1 MGGYTKAQLTKDY
14 AIVSNTCVSSPY
26 ASLQFSEAKPN
37 AILNEVK
44 QEYKAKDFYCRNTT
58 SRSPLDSTVRSKR
71 EPVEASSLQDR
82 HFLYLHP
89 RQYTNIFHILE
100 GTSVILR
107 VMLHPELFP
116 RISYIIIA
124 MQPPQD
130 PDSWT
135 SQFEDL
141 LLEVFPPPRRPS
153 YLRSQR
159 GEHNSLCDGAAVVA
173 KAWETSGTGSFIGE
187 PLGGDLLR
195 AVAYRRAGFRFERKK
210 RGDKLD
216 VLMIK
221 RLGKRKLLNHD
232 EVAEMVRT
240 EFSSD
245 ASLNE
250 VTLEGKSGK
259 EQVELFMKVDVLLA
273 AHGAGMTNL
282 IFMVPDSF
290 VFELFPPEWRFACY
304 QRLASNMRLQY
315 RKEMAKGKRGPQ
327 CDKNEKS
334 IACLYAGTRD
344 RDFTME
350 PSVVKEGMR
359 EAISKVWSK
368 KYSL

>member
-1 MGGYTKAQLTKDY
+1 
-14 AIVSNTCVSSPY
+14 
-26 ASLQFSEAKPN
+26 
-37 AILNEVK
+37 
-44 QEYKAKDFYCRNTT
+44 
-58 SRSPLDSTVRSKR
+58 
-71 EPVEASSLQDR
+71 
-82 HFLYLHP
+82 
-89 RQYTNIFHILE
+89 
-100 GTSVILR
+100 
-107 VMLHPELFP
+107 
-116 RISYIIIA
+116 
-124 MQPPQD
+124 
-130 PDSWT
+130 
-135 SQFEDL
+135 
-141 LLEVFPPPRRPS
+141 
-153 YLRSQR
+153 
-159 GEHNSLCDGAAVVA
+159 
-173 KAWETSGTGSFIGE
+173 
-187 PLGGDLLR
+187 
-195 AVAYRRAGFRFERKK
+195 
-210 RGDKLD
+210 
-216 VLMIK
+216 
-221 RLGKRKLLNHD
+221 
-232 EVAEMVRT
+232 MVRT

-334 IACLYAGTRD
+334 TACLYAGTRD

-350 PSVVKEGMR
+350 PSVVKEGMK

>member
-14 AIVSNTCVSSPY
+14 TIVSNVCVSSPY
-26 ASLQFSEAKPN
+26 GSLQFSEANPN
-37 AILNEVK
+37 AILSEVK
-44 QEYKAKDFYCRNTT
+44 KEFKSKDFYCA
-58 SRSPLDSTVRSKR
+58 SIALRSPLDSNVRSIK
-71 EPVEASSLQDR
+71 EPVKASSLQNG
-82 HFLYLHP
+82 HILYLHP

-107 VMLHPELFP
+107 IVLHPELFP
-116 RISYIIIA
+116 RISSIIVA
-124 MQPPQD
+124 MQPHQD
-130 PDSWT
+130 PNSWT

-141 LLEVFPPPRRPS
+141 LLEVFPRPHRPS
-153 YLRSQR
+153 YLRPQR
-159 GEHNSLCDGAAVVA
+159 GEHGGLCDSAAVVA

-195 AVAYRRAGFRFERKK
+195 AVAYRQAGFRFERKR

-216 VLMIK
+216 LLMIK

-232 EVAEMVRT
+232 EVAAMIRT
-240 EFSSD
+240 DFASD
-245 ASLNE
+245 VDLNE

-259 EQVELFMKVDVLLA
+259 EQIELFMKVDILLA

-290 VFELFPPEWRFACY
+290 VYELFPPEWRFACY

-315 RKEMAKGKRGPQ
+315 RKDMAKGKRGSQ
-327 CDKNEKS
+327 CDRNEKS
-334 IACLYAGTRD
+334 VACLYAGTRD

-350 PSVVKEGMR
+350 PSVVNNGIK
-359 EAISKVWSK
+359 EAISKVWSE
-368 KYSL
+368 KYSF